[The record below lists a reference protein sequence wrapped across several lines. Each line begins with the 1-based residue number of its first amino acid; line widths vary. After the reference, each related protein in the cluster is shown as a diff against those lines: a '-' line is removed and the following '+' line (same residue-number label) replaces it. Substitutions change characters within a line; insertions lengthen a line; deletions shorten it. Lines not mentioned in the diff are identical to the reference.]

1 MHRIHCAYL
10 THASDISKFW
20 LGSAVIS
27 ASTTDQRGSNLFL
40 ANASLDRPN
49 RFGGEAGTRPK
60 QRLFQLVRSALDWQR
75 QELVILVS
83 ALAQSLLN
91 FVSVAASSDKFFFC
105 ARRLLAN
112 P

>member
-10 THASDISKFW
+10 TQASDISKFW
-20 LGSAVIS
+20 VGKSFIS
-27 ASTTDQRGSNLFL
+27 ASTRNQSRSNLFL
-40 ANASLDRPN
+40 ANAPLDGRICSVASRHP
-49 RFGGEAGTRPK
+49 AQ
-60 QRLFQLVRSALDWQR
+60 QRLFQLVRSALGWQR

-91 FVSVAASSDKFFFC
+91 FASVASASNKFFFC
-105 ARRLLAN
+105 SRRLLAN